1 MSIVTVENLT
11 KVYKTGLRGTPV
23 TALENFNLSVSES
36 TIFGLLGKNGA
47 GKTTFIKILLGIIFP
62 TGGSVSVLSQD
73 PRNYHV
79 RKKIGY
85 LPENHKIPPF
95 LTGEAF
101 LWHFG
106 KMSGVNEKDLRK
118 KIPELI
124 DLVRLTRWEK
134 KKIRTYSKGM
144 MQRIGLAQALIHDP
158 ELLLLDE
165 PTDGIDPVGRKEIR
179 DILVNLKQRNKT
191 IFINSHILS
200 EVELITDRVAIIDKG
215 RLLSEGRVED
225 LTRQGNDYL
234 IKSDGDIR
242 SVLPAG
248 AADEFGVM
256 TSPEGIIIKVSTE
269 EDLNRFIDLLRA
281 KEILIKEIIH
291 RKQTLEEIFIN
302 TVAKSAG
309 ETK

>member
-23 TALENFNLSVSES
+23 TALENFSLSVSES

-47 GKTTFIKILLGIIFP
+47 GKTTFVKILLGIIFP
-62 TGGSVSVLSQD
+62 TSGNVTVLSSN
-73 PRNYHV
+73 PKNYHI

-85 LPENHKIPPF
+85 LPENHKIPQF
-95 LTGEAF
+95 LSGESF

-106 KMSGVNEKDLRK
+106 KMSGVDDSTLK
-118 KIPELI
+118 KRIPELI

-134 KKIRTYSKGM
+134 KKIKTYSKGM

-179 DILVNLKQRNKT
+179 DVLVNLKQKNKT
-191 IFINSHILS
+191 IFLNSHILS

-215 RLLSEGRVED
+215 KLLSEGRVED

-234 IKSDGDIR
+234 IKSDRDI
-242 SVLPAG
+242 SLAVNTEIVNQYG
-248 AADEFGVM
+248 IM
-256 TSPEGIIIKVSTE
+256 TSPEGSIIKVNSDDE
-269 EDLNRFIDLLRA
+269 LNRFIDLLRS
-281 KEILIKEIIH
+281 KDIMIREIIH

-302 TVAKSAG
+302 TVANSGG

>member
-1 MSIVTVENLT
+1 MSIVEVQNLT
-11 KVYKTGLRGTPV
+11 KVYKTAFKGNLV
-23 TALENFNLSVSES
+23 TALDNFDLTVNEA

-47 GKTTFIKILLGIIFP
+47 GKTTFVKVLLGIIFP
-62 TGGSVSVLSQD
+62 TQGSVKVLSRN
-73 PRNYHV
+73 PRDYTV
-79 RKKIGY
+79 RRKIGY

-95 LTGEAF
+95 LTGESF
-101 LWHFG
+101 LHYFG
-106 KMSGVNEKDLRK
+106 KMAGVDDPTLK
-118 KIPELI
+118 KRIPELI

-134 KKIRTYSKGM
+134 KKIKTYSKGM

-179 DILVNLKQRNKT
+179 DILVDLKSKKKT

-215 RLLSEGRVED
+215 KLLQEGRVED

-234 IKSDGDIR
+234 IKSDKNIISAVSTDI
-242 SVLPAG
+242 VNQ
-248 AADEFGVM
+248 FGIM
-256 TSPEGIIIKVSTE
+256 SSPEGSIIKVNNDDE
-269 EDLNRFIDLLRA
+269 LNRFIDLLRSNNVM
-281 KEILIKEIIH
+281 IREIIH

-302 TVAKSAG
+302 TVANSGG

>member
-1 MSIVTVENLT
+1 MSIVAVQNLT

-23 TALENFNLSVSES
+23 TALENFNLNVSES

-47 GKTTFIKILLGIIFP
+47 GKTTFVKILLGIIFP
-62 TGGSVSVLSQD
+62 TGGSVAVLSED
-73 PRNYHV
+73 PKNYHV

-85 LPENHKIPPF
+85 LPENHKIPQF

-106 KMSGVNEKDLRK
+106 KMSGVDETTLK
-118 KIPELI
+118 KRIPELI

-179 DILVNLKQRNKT
+179 DILVNLKQRKKT

-234 IKSDGDIR
+234 IKADRDILS
-242 SVLPAG
+242 SVSE
-248 AADEFGVM
+248 DMVSQFGII
-256 TSPEGIIIKVSTE
+256 TSPEGSIIKVNTDDE
-269 EDLNRFIDLLRA
+269 LNRFIDLLRS
-281 KEILIKEIIH
+281 KDIMIREIIH

-302 TVAKSAG
+302 TVANSGG

>member
-1 MSIVTVENLT
+1 MNIVAVENLT

-23 TALENFNLSVSES
+23 TALENFSLSVSES

-47 GKTTFIKILLGIIFP
+47 GKTTFVKILLGIIFP
-62 TGGSVSVLSQD
+62 SGGSVSVLSQD
-73 PRNYHV
+73 PKNYRV
-79 RKKIGY
+79 RSKIGY
-85 LPENHKIPPF
+85 LPENHKIPQF
-95 LTGEAF
+95 LSGESF

-106 KMSGVNEKDLRK
+106 RMSGVDDSILK
-118 KIPELI
+118 KRIPELI

-165 PTDGIDPVGRKEIR
+165 PTDGIDPIGRKEIR
-179 DILVNLKQRNKT
+179 DILVNLKQKNKT

-215 RLLSEGRVED
+215 KLLQEGRVED

-234 IKSDGDIR
+234 IKSDKNIISAVSTDI
-242 SVLPAG
+242 VNQ
-248 AADEFGVM
+248 FGIM
-256 TSPEGIIIKVSTE
+256 SSPEGSIIKVNNDDE
-269 EDLNRFIDLLRA
+269 LNRFIDLLRSNNVM
-281 KEILIKEIIH
+281 IREIIH

-302 TVAKSAG
+302 TVANSGG